1 MRDVLEKAKNM
12 SKYKLKAEVAISSE
26 QYNKQILL
34 NKRFFRELGGRQCWI
49 LVKVTLFLR
58 LMGVIHCP
66 DYIK

>member
-34 NKRFFRELGGRQCWI
+34 NKRFFRELGGYAVFKADGGHS
-49 LVKVTLFLR
+49 LS
-58 LMGVIHCP
+58 
-66 DYIK
+66 